1 MLKHL
6 ICFVISVFISVVLIT
21 SVDWI
26 HSYFVNLLTKPIEKN
41 IAENV
46 ARDYSQLMMHVTRDQ
61 VVPRTTPVDTTT
73 TVGSPALSTNANTS
87 TTTTSN
93 DISDYVANMNH
104 TYTHDQYVEMKSELK
119 SFMQSAYDDDTTEI
133 ADIPNL

>member
-6 ICFVISVFISVVLIT
+6 ICFIISVLISVVLIA

-46 ARDYSQLMMHVTRDQ
+46 ARDYSQLMMHMTRDQ
-61 VVPRTTPVDTTT
+61 VIPTPIPVET
-73 TVGSPALSTNANTS
+73 TVESLPPSITIS
-87 TTTTSN
+87 TTTTNN

-104 TYTHDQYVEMKSELK
+104 TYTPDQYIEMKSELK

>member
-6 ICFVISVFISVVLIT
+6 VCFVLSVALSAALIA
-21 SVDWI
+21 SVDWT
-26 HSYFVNLLTKPIEKN
+26 HSYFVTLLTKPIEKN

-46 ARDYSQLMMHVTRDQ
+46 ARDYSQLMMHANA
-61 VVPRTTPVDTTT
+61 VPRREPEHKPDPAPLRALMD
-73 TVGSPALSTNANTS
+73 SPTS
-87 TTTTSN
+87 APMTN

-104 TYTHDQYVEMKSELK
+104 TYTPDQYVEMKCELK
-119 SFMQSAYDDDTTEI
+119 NFMQSAYDDDTTEI